1 MDKGGIMNNNY
12 TVLHLHS
19 MDSNPKSGLTIDSVT
34 PFQDYIIKA
43 KECGMTA
50 LAFTEHG
57 AVLHNVSKK
66 QMCEKNGIKY
76 IHGQEFYVTEE
87 IDKNNLVRDNY
98 HLIMLA
104 KNKDGVK
111 EINYLSSIANNRE
124 DGHYYY
130 TPRIELSDVINTS
143 DNILILTACC
153 AGILC
158 RGTSEAKEKFLTFI
172 INNKHRCW
180 FEIQP
185 HKFDKQVQYNQYLY
199 KISQE
204 FGIKLVATSDVHA
217 VSQDHLIGRTVM
229 QKSKKIVFHDEDECD
244 LCWHNYDEMVN
255 AFRSQKSLPEE
266 VYINAINETNNIANM
281 IEDYKLDYSNKYPR
295 RKNAEEEFKK
305 RIDAGVKEHKLGELP
320 NYETDYLP
328 RIKEEFETYK
338 HNDAIDF
345 MLLDSDYKNWMRDN
359 NMYYGPSRG
368 SVSGS
373 LIAWLIH
380 STDVDSVKYNLNF
393 SRFMNPERQS
403 LADVDTDIY
412 AEDRYK
418 VREYF
423 FNRPDVYCCNII
435 TFNTIKMRGAIKD
448 VARAFEMTVDKAQEI
463 CNTVYEDENGNE
475 CVPDEVREKY
485 PELFFYVD
493 IVIGTIV
500 SLGRHAAGIVVS
512 PTDVKYEFGTLT
524 IDADPRPVSQIDMHE
539 IDSLNFVK
547 MDLLGLN
554 AVGLINKACD
564 LAGIPNLTPEMV
576 NFSDENII
584 KSISEDTTMIFQF
597 ESGFASESLK
607 KTFSKET
614 IAKIKKK
621 NKDISYLD
629 IMAMVS
635 GAIRPAGESY
645 REALFNGEYHDNGE
659 KALNDFLAPTLGYC
673 IEENQNVMTVDG
685 EKSIKNIQVG
695 DRVYTVNGISN
706 VIQKNDMGCMETIEI
721 VTGYR
726 NLICTKDHKILTD
739 YGWKEAG
746 SLSAGDC
753 IACRI
758 STESHTEYSRDKLR
772 FIGYL
777 IGDGDLNNNNN
788 IGFSNRDY
796 DVACDFK
803 RVSETFDNCTASI
816 YNRGSRVNNLDLYYL
831 NVKYINQRKS
841 MTPAAE
847 YLCSIGMKYYDG
859 GGCTAK
865 EKFVP
870 SFIFGLNRECILEFL
885 GAYADTDCHVNSN
898 HIYICYKTSS
908 IRLKDDIVR
917 LISLVG
923 YMANCIYDEK
933 TNSYAIT
940 VSDAPNYIND
950 LYDYSFRVRKNISDR
965 RELLKHRAGA
975 SNLIHKSIVEDLI
988 KSNGISLKQ
997 VQKKAG
1003 INLYYKKYISLESF
1017 KKISKVFNLTIEERF
1032 LNDNIRYVLVK
1043 NICDTGNRKVYD
1055 IGVENEHNFVC
1066 NGIIV
1071 HNCVYQEQII
1081 EFLNKF
1087 CGFTMGQADI
1097 IRRGFAK
1104 KTGTEKYIPIIKDGG
1119 YMEDIHGDRDE
1130 RYIPG
1135 YINIA
1140 QEKYGMTKERAKK
1153 SIEYF
1158 LRVIEDAS
1166 SYLFSKN
1173 HSVPYSMIGLYIGY
1187 LRYYYPLQLLTAA
1200 LNVYKANEPKMREI
1214 KAYVKSKGIEIRPIR
1229 FGKSRADYFMD
1240 VKENCIYNDIESIK
1254 ECNAKSAEEL
1264 YELSK
1269 NHYDNFIDLL
1279 FDIKEK
1285 TTLNKTQLNILTKLG
1300 FFNDFG
1306 DINQLLFITDE
1317 FDKYYNKKSIKK
1329 NSPMV
1334 MINILKQFSDSETP
1348 THIDEI
1354 NIDAFLKYRGI
1365 EPTEEELEDCHKY
1378 KYMVVTDEYLAS
1390 IANTEEYCTIH
1401 NDQVTIPEI
1410 KLGEKIKIPNGYSF
1424 TKIFKKYKITE
1435 DEKKMFATKTV
1446 YGKFD
1451 GIHTRQL
1458 LKYLLENSQYPPCS
1472 VEQKI
1477 RYEQELLGYID
1488 YKNPKLDKRYF
1499 IVTQLD
1505 TKYSPKFIAYCLN
1518 NGNSVEMRVKKR
1530 RNPKNKFDKTKV
1542 SFADKPFDNGDIL
1555 YLKSWGKEPKMK
1567 KTDNGWEKDP
1577 SVMYIWM
1584 YDYDIVNEL

>member
-1 MDKGGIMNNNY
+1 MNNNY

-180 FEIQP
+180 LEIQP

-295 RKNAEEEFKK
+295 RKNAEKEFKK
-305 RIDAGVKEHKLGELP
+305 RIDAGVKEHKLEELQ

-659 KALNDFLAPTLGYC
+659 DALNKFLEPTLGY
-673 IEENQNVMTVDG
+673 
-685 EKSIKNIQVG
+685 
-695 DRVYTVNGISN
+695 
-706 VIQKNDMGCMETIEI
+706 
-721 VTGYR
+721 
-726 NLICTKDHKILTD
+726 L
-739 YGWKEAG
+739 
-746 SLSAGDC
+746 
-753 IACRI
+753 
-758 STESHTEYSRDKLR
+758 
-772 FIGYL
+772 
-777 IGDGDLNNNNN
+777 
-788 IGFSNRDY
+788 
-796 DVACDFK
+796 
-803 RVSETFDNCTASI
+803 
-816 YNRGSRVNNLDLYYL
+816 
-831 NVKYINQRKS
+831 
-841 MTPAAE
+841 
-847 YLCSIGMKYYDG
+847 
-859 GGCTAK
+859 
-865 EKFVP
+865 
-870 SFIFGLNRECILEFL
+870 
-885 GAYADTDCHVNSN
+885 
-898 HIYICYKTSS
+898 
-908 IRLKDDIVR
+908 
-917 LISLVG
+917 
-923 YMANCIYDEK
+923 
-933 TNSYAIT
+933 
-940 VSDAPNYIND
+940 
-950 LYDYSFRVRKNISDR
+950 
-965 RELLKHRAGA
+965 
-975 SNLIHKSIVEDLI
+975 
-988 KSNGISLKQ
+988 
-997 VQKKAG
+997 
-1003 INLYYKKYISLESF
+1003 
-1017 KKISKVFNLTIEERF
+1017 
-1032 LNDNIRYVLVK
+1032 
-1043 NICDTGNRKVYD
+1043 
-1055 IGVENEHNFVC
+1055 
-1066 NGIIV
+1066 
-1071 HNCVYQEQII
+1071 VYQEQII
-1081 EFLNKF
+1081 DFLHDF

-1140 QEKYGMTKERAKK
+1140 QEKYGMTKERAEK

-1334 MINILKQFSDSETP
+1334 MINLLRQFSDSETP

-1365 EPTEEELEDCHKY
+1365 EPTEKELEDCYKY

-1390 IANTEEYCTIH
+1390 IANTEEYCTTH
-1401 NDQVTIPEI
+1401 NDPAIIPEI

-1424 TKIFKKYKITE
+1424 TKIFKKYNITE
-1435 DEKKMFATKTV
+1435 DEKKMFAAKTV
-1446 YGKFD
+1446 YGKFE

-1567 KTDNGWEKDP
+1567 KTDSGWEKDP

-1584 YDYDIVNEL
+1584 YDYDIVKEL